1 MLVHALHDHLSV
13 VPPDEKLAKKPY
25 VLRLRPPLPPRVRV
39 YLYNATQ
46 HPSERQQ
53 GAFRIQ
59 LTSKDNPVPFSDSPR
74 YTFNRSDGIRCLLMG
89 YNSDLRAFILW
100 DADLHDA
107 PPGYSFSRG
116 VQAPPGVV
124 FRAVARGMAEEQR
137 HLKDGN
143 RVETIIVA
151 RPERLAEAIERRVDL
166 SLASLRGGAE
176 TC

>member
-1 MLVHALHDHLSV
+1 
-13 VPPDEKLAKKPY
+13 
-25 VLRLRPPLPPRVRV
+25 
-39 YLYNATQ
+39 
-46 HPSERQQ
+46 
-53 GAFRIQ
+53 
-59 LTSKDNPVPFSDSPR
+59 
-74 YTFNRSDGIRCLLMG
+74 MG